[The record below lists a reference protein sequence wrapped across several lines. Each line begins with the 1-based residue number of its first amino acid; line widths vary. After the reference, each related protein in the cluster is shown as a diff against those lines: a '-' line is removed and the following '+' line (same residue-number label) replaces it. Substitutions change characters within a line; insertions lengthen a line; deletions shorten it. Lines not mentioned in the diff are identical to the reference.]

1 VLRVIGRSGRL
12 VAGGLVIASLLVA
25 GCGGSDGGGG
35 TAPAASAT
43 VSTKEVPGYGEV
55 LATQGG
61 KLLFVLTSD
70 PEDGSKCDAACAE
83 QWPPLEGQGELTAG
97 PGVESGKLATI
108 ERADGKKQVTYNKR
122 ALYTTTGD
130 ELAGPGTKAL
140 GGTWFFIS
148 PDGEPVE
155 STEAGGY

>member
-1 VLRVIGRSGRL
+1 VLRVISRGRL
-12 VAGGLVIASLLVA
+12 VAGLVVITSVLAA
-25 GCGGSDGGGG
+25 GCGGSDEGGG
-35 TAPAASAT
+35 TAPASSAT

-70 PEDGSKCDAACAE
+70 PEEGSKCDAACAE
-83 QWPPLEGQGELTAG
+83 QWPPLEGEGEPTAG
-97 PGVESGKLATI
+97 PGVEADKLATFK
-108 ERADGKKQVTYNKR
+108 RGDGKTQVTYNKR
-122 ALYTTTGD
+122 ALYTFTGD

-148 PDGEPVE
+148 PEGEPVE

>member
-1 VLRVIGRSGRL
+1 VLRVQSSGRL
-12 VAGGLVIASLLVA
+12 IAGWLVIASVLAA

-35 TAPAASAT
+35 TAPASSAT
-43 VSTKEVPGYGEV
+43 VSTKEVPGYGKV
-55 LATQGG
+55 LATQSG

-70 PEDGSKCDAACAE
+70 PDDGSKCDGACAE
-83 QWPPLEGQGELTAG
+83 QWPPLTGDGKPTAG
-97 PGVESGKLATI
+97 PGVEADKLATF
-108 ERADGKKQVTYNKR
+108 ERGDGKTQVTYNKH

-140 GGTWFFIS
+140 GGTWFFVS
-148 PDGEPVE
+148 PEGEPVE